1 MSIRE
6 KITSILFGSK
16 EEPPVQ
22 EEGGGSLQPEP
33 QEEAAP
39 ESSPFPAEEPALIK
53 LTAEH
58 PLQQLYTI
66 RRRERGGLP
75 APRLCLDEEGVL
87 PPEVV
92 KKEKPR
98 LQGAVRTAAAF
109 RLKSVHNQNKNAE
122 KARQKK
128 AAKGEDGEDPE
139 KKPAG
144 MDAHPWIFLSADKL
158 FAWVMVFPPT
168 GQGRELT
175 RELLHQALE
184 DQGIIYG
191 LDERLADRLAHDEE
205 RYFHLFLIA
214 QGKPAFD
221 GKNGNIV
228 DYVPRVVERVLQVDE
243 YDQVDYTALNLIHN
257 VKEGQEICR
266 LIRPTEGDPG
276 RTVLDQEIPAKSGK
290 EVPLPKGRNTEI
302 SEDGDALLASVS
314 GHVEFT
320 GRSFQV
326 KPVLE
331 VPGNVDF
338 STGNIKFLGDV
349 SIKGDVLT
357 GFTVRAMGSIWVGG
371 VIEAGSTVEAGG
383 DLTVVKGILGDGTT
397 TVRAHRCIFS
407 KYIENATIYVRE
419 NLQTDAIING
429 SIYCN
434 GEVLV
439 RSGRGTI
446 MGGRVW
452 AAKKVSA
459 TAVGAKSECRTSIAL
474 GGLPCTNFE
483 REQVRKELKELEM
496 ELEKLECQL
505 DSPVK
510 ASLLSK
516 VRMKLNTAEL
526 RLQQLEE
533 DLIDIK
539 AELKDRGEDGRLE
552 CGVAYAGTEISIG
565 DEITRLRHEEH
576 QCVAKMVAGEILVM

>member
-75 APRLCLDEEGVL
+75 APRLCLDEEGAL

-92 KKEKPR
+92 KKEKSR

-109 RLKSVHNQNKNAE
+109 RLKSVQNQNKNAE

-302 SEDGDALLASVS
+302 SEDGLSLLYSMGFKHMLCVSSQANALDGLLEQKADIFIGSNESANYILNQSDQSDSFETVYSMVSTIRYAVLVNKSSASVYRNLNRALEDIHANGIYEEIHNS
-314 GHVEFT
+314 WVTNPFEKQIEAILRCFFISLAVFACFT
-320 GRSFQV
+320 
-326 KPVLE
+326 LA
-331 VPGNVDF
+331 
-338 STGNIKFLGDV
+338 FLGV
-349 SIKGDVLT
+349 SYVLKQKINEKKLSFPFSIK
-357 GFTVRAMGSIWVGG
+357 
-371 VIEAGSTVEAGG
+371 
-383 DLTVVKGILGDGTT
+383 
-397 TVRAHRCIFS
+397 C
-407 KYIENATIYVRE
+407 
-419 NLQTDAIING
+419 
-429 SIYCN
+429 
-434 GEVLV
+434 
-439 RSGRGTI
+439 
-446 MGGRVW
+446 
-452 AAKKVSA
+452 
-459 TAVGAKSECRTSIAL
+459 
-474 GGLPCTNFE
+474 
-483 REQVRKELKELEM
+483 
-496 ELEKLECQL
+496 
-505 DSPVK
+505 
-510 ASLLSK
+510 SLLILN
-516 VRMKLNTAEL
+516 KL
-526 RLQQLEE
+526 Q
-533 DLIDIK
+533 
-539 AELKDRGEDGRLE
+539 
-552 CGVAYAGTEISIG
+552 
-565 DEITRLRHEEH
+565 
-576 QCVAKMVAGEILVM
+576 